1 MSTSATDNKTGA
13 SRVVER
19 SSGFA
24 LFELD
29 LPDSISP
36 VPITQPVLF
45 VTVQRAAPLN
55 DAEWEGTIRNMTAFY
70 DSAEQGGYRFSLVL
84 DFRQM
89 GVLSPHYAQELAS
102 LFLKRKEQTRK
113 CVVATAIITSNLIV
127 KTSLNLF
134 FALYSP
140 VRPMSMVDNVEAAL
154 AFVAATV

>member
-1 MSTSATDNKTGA
+1 MSTSATDSKTGA
-13 SRVVER
+13 RRVVER

-29 LPDSISP
+29 LPDSIP

-45 VTVQRAAPLN
+45 VTVQRAAPLD

-89 GVLSPHYAQELAS
+89 GVLSPHYAQEWAS

-140 VRPMSMVDNVEAAL
+140 VRPMSMVDNVEAAR